1 MRPRLL
7 LGRGTRLNRKWTSSK
22 RWLAVKY
29 FGRFFYRGYE
39 WAGHSYERQVTE
51 LCLGIFQ
58 EGWLAFLRKFG
69 TLSNHLAWAAP
80 APLVELLDPPV
91 AYLLILLLGFN
102 EEEYAT
108 LSAEG
113 KDGNAVVVEGNE
125 LVEVEGVV
133 AERAKG
139 VEAEGENLPEKYP
152 VWTLLPIFVLDFGP
166 FFCSYL

>member
-1 MRPRLL
+1 M
-7 LGRGTRLNRKWTSSK
+7 
-22 RWLAVKY
+22 
-29 FGRFFYRGYE
+29 
-39 WAGHSYERQVTE
+39 
-51 LCLGIFQ
+51 
-58 EGWLAFLRKFG
+58 
-69 TLSNHLAWAAP
+69 
-80 APLVELLDPPV
+80 

-139 VEAEGENLPEKYP
+139 VEAEGENLPEKYL
-152 VWTLLPIFVLDFGP
+152 V
-166 FFCSYL
+166 